1 MYIKAHGQ
9 HSDDGIKFLKR
20 ITIILQLNLI
30 LNNVVGDLVIPNAGQ
45 PHSSATEAN
54 IH

>member
-9 HSDDGIKFLKR
+9 HSDDGIKILEL

-30 LNNVVGDLVIPNAGQ
+30 LNNVV
-45 PHSSATEAN
+45 
-54 IH
+54 